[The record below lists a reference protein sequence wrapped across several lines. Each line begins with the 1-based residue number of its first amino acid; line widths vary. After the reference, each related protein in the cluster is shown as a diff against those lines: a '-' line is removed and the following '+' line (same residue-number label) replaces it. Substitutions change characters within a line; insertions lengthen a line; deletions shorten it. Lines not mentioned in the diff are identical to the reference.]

1 MACQAP
7 NDLLDLISSH
17 WCFPSPLT
25 HSAPATVASWL
36 SLNTPGP
43 LSSWKGLEVA
53 LLGMLFPQ
61 TPAVFTLHSACR
73 SFSKV
78 TYIDR
83 SSLSI
88 PTDNVSTSLCLI
100 LPYHLSSFSFISS
113 QCSLVPNIIYI
124 STLYL
129 VILLSYHPNA
139 SEEQGF
145 LSVLCCVLESGIVP
159 AYLKDQ

>member
-1 MACQAP
+1 MT
-7 NDLLDLISSH
+7 SWTS
-17 WCFPSPLT
+17 FPPTDASPL
-25 HSAPATVASWL
+25 P
-36 SLNTPGP
+36 SLTLLQPQWPPGWAWI
-43 LSSWKGLEVA
+43 LLAHFHLGRAWK
-53 LLGMLFPQ
+53 LLCLGCSFPRLLQ
-61 TPAVFTLHSACR
+61 SLLFTLSACR

-100 LPYHLSSFSFISS
+100 LPYHLSSSSFISS